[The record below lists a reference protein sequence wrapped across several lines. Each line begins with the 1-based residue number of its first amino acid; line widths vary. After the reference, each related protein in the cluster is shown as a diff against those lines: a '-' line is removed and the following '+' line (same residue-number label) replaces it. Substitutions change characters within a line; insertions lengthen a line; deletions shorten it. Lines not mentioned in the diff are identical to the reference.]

1 MEHLITYV
9 GTVMHRSGTVK
20 GPILLSEMV
29 FLDSTIVVKVAKC
42 ASLCID
48 QPLHSFVTFDGDTT
62 SKNFIRNIR

>member
-42 ASLCID
+42 ASLRID
-48 QPLHSFVTFDGDTT
+48 PDQNHYILL
-62 SKNFIRNIR
+62 